1 MRAEPARRIVID
13 TNVWISGF
21 LTRTGVPAIL
31 SRWVVQN
38 VQPVFS
44 PDTFAELKERL
55 WRPKF
60 DRYLAMDDRKRLL
73 HNIDAI
79 ACWVNVPSAI
89 SEKTYCRDRDDDKFI
104 HAALAAQA
112 SLLVTGD
119 NDLLCLHPLDDLR
132 ILTPRAALDELFPQA
147 SQ

>member
-21 LTRTGVPAIL
+21 LTQTSVPAIL

-38 VQPVFS
+38 AQPVFS

-73 HNIDAI
+73 RDLDAI
-79 ACWVNVPSAI
+79 AYWVNVPPAI
-89 SEKTYCRDRDDDKFI
+89 SEKAYCRDKDDDKFI
-104 HAALAAQA
+104 HAALAAQV

-119 NDLLCLHPLDDLR
+119 DDLLCLHPLNGLR

>member
-1 MRAEPARRIVID
+1 MRVEPARRIVID

-21 LTRTGVPAIL
+21 LTKTGVSAIL

-38 VQPVFS
+38 AQPVFS

-60 DRYLAMDDRKRLL
+60 DRYLAMGDRKQLL
-73 HNIDAI
+73 RDLDAI
-79 ACWVNVPSAI
+79 AYWVNVPSAI
-89 SEKTYCRDRDDDKFI
+89 SEKTYCRDKDDDKFI
-104 HAALAAQA
+104 HAAQAAQA
-112 SLLVTGD
+112 SLQVTGD
-119 NDLLCLHPLDDLR
+119 DDLLCLHPLNGLR
-132 ILTPRAALDELFPQA
+132 ILTPRATLDELFPQV